1 MKSFVWLKNLRR
13 RRYFFQACRWCCES
27 NRLLLPFV
35 ESWQEENFPVLLLE
49 NISRVDGISAA
60 NSALPNLKND
70 SIFAFTD
77 STLTL
82 EVLSTNASQCPINIE
97 KSVQKHTVF
106 FQILCLFSLPFYW
119 RTLHFQMERERLAA
133 FSICVT
139 TPKCVISMSHFMPN
153 CMPVP
158 DWLLPQQKKTQESV
172 RDTWLFQSNPG
183 NGGRWRAPT

>member
-1 MKSFVWLKNLRR
+1 MKSFGWLKNLR

-82 EVLSTNASQCPINIE
+82 EVLSTIAHQVWKNPSKN
-97 KSVQKHTVF
+97 T
-106 FQILCLFSLPFYW
+106 LLFSNSLFVFSSILLKNSSLSNGERKAGCFFHLCYYAQMCHFHVPFYAQ
-119 RTLHFQMERERLAA
+119 LHASPRLA
-133 FSICVT
+133 SSSPPEEDSRV
-139 TPKCVISMSHFMPN
+139 S
-153 CMPVP
+153 
-158 DWLLPQQKKTQESV
+158 
-172 RDTWLFQSNPG
+172 
-183 NGGRWRAPT
+183 

>member
-1 MKSFVWLKNLRR
+1 MKSFGWLKNLR

-70 SIFAFTD
+70 SIFAF
-77 STLTL
+77 LRL
-82 EVLSTNASQCPINIE
+82 M
-97 KSVQKHTVF
+97 SVKLCFPMSHKYRKIRPKTHCF
-106 FQILCLFSLPFYW
+106 SQILCLFSLPFYW

-158 DWLLPQQKKTQESV
+158 DWLLPHQKKTQESV